1 MTTQVTNARAFR
13 DALGCFASGITIIS
27 TVLDGTPIGFTCQSF
42 YSVSL
47 EPPLV
52 SFSVM
57 RTSSRWPRIRTAGKF
72 TINVLSSLQAETSTA
87 LGRSS
92 PDAWADIDW
101 SISPEGNPFLSGAL
115 LSLDCDVHAEHEAG
129 DHWIVVA
136 NVLNLRLPQQE
147 EPSRK
152 PLLFYKGRYH
162 ELAS

>member
-1 MTTQVTNARAFR
+1 MTIQATNARAFR

-27 TVLDGTPIGFTCQSF
+27 AVLYGTPIGFTCQSF

-57 RTSSRWPRIRTAGKF
+57 RTSSRWPKVRSAGKF
-72 TINVLSSLQAETSTA
+72 AINVLSSHQADTSTA
-87 LGRSS
+87 LGRSV
-92 PDAWADIDW
+92 PDAWAGIDW
-101 SISPEGNPFLSGAL
+101 VASPEGNPFLSGAL
-115 LSLDCDVHAEHEAG
+115 LSLDCDIHAEHEAG

-136 NVLNLRLPQQE
+136 NVLNLHQQRQD
-147 EPSRK
+147 EPAGK
-152 PLLFYKGRYH
+152 PLLYYKGRYH